1 MTDERK
7 KIIVVD
13 DSLEDLTI
21 LKSILK
27 DIYMVYPC
35 PSASAMFNLLEHI
48 QPDLILLDI
57 EMPEMN
63 GYDAAKKLKS
73 VDEYYDI
80 PIIFLTAMSDDQ
92 SEIKGLKLGAVDY
105 IRKPFIMP
113 LLLKRINIHLSLM
126 EQRKMILDRNKEIEK
141 LLEIKIEEARLR
153 EKAELEAEDASRA
166 KSEFLS
172 HMSHEIRSPLNAV
185 IGTINIA
192 RETDDIQTLKRYL
205 EKAND
210 TSRHLLKV
218 INNILDMSKIEAN
231 KFELLHGNFNFRNM
245 LSKVID
251 LTRARAEKKNTHIT
265 VNVHE
270 NFPPFIINDEQ
281 RLSQV
286 ITNLMTNAI
295 KFSLENGKIELNAEK
310 LEERD
315 GDIILKIEVA
325 DNGIGISPERQKE
338 LFTIYKHA
346 DGIQQKTGGTG
357 LGLAISKRIVEL
369 MQGKIWIESEPDK
382 GSKFIF
388 TIKAKEG
395 TRSADMDF
403 TGSEDDFDF
412 TKYSILI
419 AEDVEIN
426 REILLAFLEKTGI
439 AIDFVEN
446 GKAAVSMYTEN
457 PDKYNLILMDV
468 HMPEMD
474 GHEATRAIR
483 VFEEEIKSKTF
494 ESDCSSF
501 TKGENKSMEFPKET
515 PKRLSKCPK
524 GIPIIAMTADVFQED
539 IDKCLS
545 AGMNDHIA
553 KPIITDDLH
562 AKLKKHLLSLEYGGV
577 E

>member
-7 KIIVVD
+7 KIIIVD
-13 DSLEDLTI
+13 DSLEDLTV
-21 LKSILK
+21 LKTILK

-35 PSASAMFNLLEHI
+35 PSAAAMFNLLEHI

-63 GYDAAKKLKS
+63 GYEAAKKLKS

-113 LLLKRINIHLSLM
+113 LLLKRISMHISLM
-126 EQRKMILDRNKEIEK
+126 EQHKMILDRNREIEN
-141 LLEIKIEEARLR
+141 LLELKIQEARLR

-231 KFELLHGNFNFRNM
+231 KFELLHGNFNFKNM
-245 LSKVID
+245 LSKIID
-251 LTRARAEKKNTHIT
+251 LTKARAEKKQMHIT
-265 VNVHE
+265 VNVNE
-270 NFPPFIINDEQ
+270 NVPPFIINDEQ

-286 ITNLMTNAI
+286 ITNLITNAI
-295 KFSLENGKIELNAEK
+295 KFSSENEKIELSAEK

-315 GDIILKIEVA
+315 GEIILKIEVA
-325 DNGIGISPERQKE
+325 DNGIGISPERQEE
-338 LFTIYKHA
+338 LFTPYKHT
-346 DGIQQKTGGTG
+346 DGGVSKKTSGTG
-357 LGLAISKRIVEL
+357 LGLAVSKRIVEL
-369 MQGKIWIESEPDK
+369 MQGKIWIESELDK

-395 TRSADMDF
+395 TGSADMVSGSDETIIDF
-403 TGSEDDFDF
+403 KE
-412 TKYSILI
+412 YSILV

-426 REILLAFLEKTGI
+426 REI
-439 AIDFVEN
+439 
-446 GKAAVSMYTEN
+446 
-457 PDKYNLILMDV
+457 
-468 HMPEMD
+468 
-474 GHEATRAIR
+474 
-483 VFEEEIKSKTF
+483 
-494 ESDCSSF
+494 
-501 TKGENKSMEFPKET
+501 
-515 PKRLSKCPK
+515 
-524 GIPIIAMTADVFQED
+524 
-539 IDKCLS
+539 
-545 AGMNDHIA
+545 
-553 KPIITDDLH
+553 
-562 AKLKKHLLSLEYGGV
+562 
-577 E
+577 